1 MLANFDKWTLPKVCR
16 DIRLPIINISFR
28 FEEEQRHEEYLMGER
43 ERNMKKYKQKAAA
56 KADMLA
62 KIK

>member
-1 MLANFDKWTLPKVCR
+1 MDTSKSLQR
-16 DIRLPIINISFR
+16 YYRRLSIINISFR

>member
-1 MLANFDKWTLPKVCR
+1 
-16 DIRLPIINISFR
+16 
-28 FEEEQRHEEYLMGER
+28 MGER

-62 KIK
+62 KIKWVLSGKFMVLSVDVFLFNKNSSDLMCSDVGEF